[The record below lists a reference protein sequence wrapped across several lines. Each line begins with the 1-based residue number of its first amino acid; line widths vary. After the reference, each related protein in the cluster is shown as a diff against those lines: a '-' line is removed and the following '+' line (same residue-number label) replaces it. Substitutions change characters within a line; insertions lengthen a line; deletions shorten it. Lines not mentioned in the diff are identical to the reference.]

1 MKKVS
6 FLFAV
11 CLLLLMTGLLAF
23 RSANHYTDDFLKQL
37 GISKANAD
45 EKIAG
50 SFLWGSLDQ
59 QGVKNARNIALGN
72 RAAVASSLLVYV
84 KQYVE
89 SPAFVKEYKEMR
101 EKERPQAFLPQ
112 TPDDMHKEMIE
123 QGKKGI
129 ADMEASVKKAD
140 PSMKPMF
147 EKMLADL
154 KKQQAVNADPNNKQI
169 AAYRKNFPQMQKDAE
184 AGNQQQL
191 QRWEAKYP
199 ANHLLFIKTR
209 LQQYLDETKDIDFD
223 AELVTKNGIN
233 YFVNKDYERKSNRW
247 KLAFRAGKPVIET
260 SRKFA
265 EKWMAEI
272 R

>member
-1 MKKVS
+1 MKKVK
-6 FLFAV
+6 FLFIV
-11 CLLLLMTGLLAF
+11 CLTMLVTGLVAF
-23 RSANHYTDDFLKQL
+23 RSANRFTDDFLKQL
-37 GISKANAD
+37 GISKTDAD
-45 EKIAG
+45 EKISG
-50 SFLWGSLDQ
+50 SFLWGSLDL
-59 QGVKNARNIALGN
+59 QGVKNARNIAVGN
-72 RAAVASSLLVYV
+72 RAAVASNLLGYV
-84 KQYVE
+84 KKYVA
-89 SPAFVKEYKEMR
+89 SPAFVKEYNQMKQKE
-101 EKERPQAFLPQ
+101 KPNLFLPQ

-154 KKQQAVNADPNNKQI
+154 KKQHAVNADPNNKQI
-169 AAYRKNFPQMQKDAE
+169 AVYRKNFPQMQKDAD

-191 QRWEAKYP
+191 QQWEAKYP
-199 ANHLLFIKTR
+199 SNHMLFIKIR
-209 LQQYLDETKDIDFD
+209 LQQFLDETKDIDFD
-223 AELVTKNGIN
+223 AALTQKNGIN

-265 EKWMAEI
+265 EQWMAEI